1 MRHLTSS
8 SMSKF
13 LNNFISI
20 IKKNSEFKEQSK
32 VIKKES
38 NSIQSNIDNESK
50 IQKEL
55 IKRISDLEKSF
66 KVFNKYLL
74 SKKAL

>member
-1 MRHLTSS
+1 
-8 SMSKF
+8 MSKF

-32 VIKKES
+32 VVKKES

>member
-1 MRHLTSS
+1 
-8 SMSKF
+8 MSKF